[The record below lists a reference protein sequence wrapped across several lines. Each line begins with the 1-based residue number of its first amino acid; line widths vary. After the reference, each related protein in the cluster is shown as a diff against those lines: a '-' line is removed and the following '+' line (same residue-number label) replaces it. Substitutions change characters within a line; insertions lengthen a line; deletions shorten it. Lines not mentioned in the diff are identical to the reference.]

1 VVKGIY
7 MLFWFW
13 IWLLIF
19 GIAIMLVALAVGI
32 LAKRVTGKK
41 IVPMMLFF
49 GFIYYLF
56 CIISILFMEK
66 GVTFLMVIN
75 CSYIVVGLSGA
86 IIVSQ
91 FKKDSNFSK
100 GQFWAIVLII
110 MVACVSV
117 LVGSLLIRK
126 ILSVCLMGLW

>member
-1 VVKGIY
+1 

-32 LAKRVTGKK
+32 LTKRVTGKK

-66 GVTFLMVIN
+66 GATFLMVIN